1 MQFKVGDSVV
11 HTAHGLGRVV
21 RLDEK
26 RLSGQEARLYYEV
39 TTQKGTV
46 WVPVETREAV
56 RAARLRPLTA
66 KPELARYRSLLKSR
80 PTSLDRDYRKRHV
93 ELADRLKQGSF
104 QVVCEVVRDLT
115 ARGWQKPLSEGDATW
130 LRKAREGLC
139 QEWAAAEG
147 VSISEAAQEVEA
159 LLREARQAFVKSAA
173 TK

>member
-46 WVPVETREAV
+46 WVPVEARETV
-56 RAARLRPLTA
+56 RLRPLTA
-66 KPELARYRSLLKSR
+66 KPELPRYRSLLKSR

-104 QVVCEVVRDLT
+104 RVLCEVVRDLT

-147 VSISEAAQEVEA
+147 VSIPEAAQEVEA
-159 LLREARQAFVKSAA
+159 LLREARQAFVHLAVAK
-173 TK
+173 